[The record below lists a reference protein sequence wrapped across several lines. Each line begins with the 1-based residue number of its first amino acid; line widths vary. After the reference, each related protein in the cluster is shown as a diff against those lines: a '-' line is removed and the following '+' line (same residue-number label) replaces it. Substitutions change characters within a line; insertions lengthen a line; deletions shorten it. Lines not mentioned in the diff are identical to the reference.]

1 MNVKV
6 EVPYLGEIGMGGRVP
21 VCVGGRQPK
30 A

>member
-1 MNVKV
+1 MNLKV
-6 EVPYLGEIGMGGRVP
+6 EVPYLGEIGMGWRVP